1 MYKCRHCGHIFDDGE
16 QKTRYEKH
24 NDYYTEIINACPIC
38 NSSDY
43 EETVYCCYCHSEKF
57 RDELNSDG
65 ICRECIESFIAD
77 NANDEKVCFGVGTYD
92 KIQTAINSFIF
103 DYFGSIDNIERHL
116 LEYISGVQE
125 IYKQDFTN
133 YLKETSEDIISYI
146 LLNEGK

>member
-1 MYKCRHCGHIFDDGE
+1 MYKCRHCGHIFNDGE

-43 EETVYCCYCHSEKF
+43 EETVYCCYCH
-57 RDELNSDG
+57 G

-77 NANDEKVCFGVGTYD
+77 NAKDEKVCFDVGEYD
-92 KIQTAINSFIF
+92 KIQTSINSFIF
-103 DYFGSIDNIERHL
+103 DYFGSIDNIEHHL
-116 LEYISGVQE
+116 LEYISSVQE

-146 LLNEGK
+146 LRNERS